1 MPLKRFDAVIFDLD
15 GVIINSEDLHAEAKR
30 ITLNRFG
37 IEYPPGIFTE
47 FKGRTDMAFWKHVSD
62 ELTVN
67 KYKAEDL
74 DAAKRKT
81 YFGIVHQMKLVDG
94 VMDFIECAKNNFTHM
109 AVVTSATKA
118 DLMAAEEKFG
128 FLKWFDVVQMGEDT
142 LNHKPHPD
150 PYLMAVRKLKIQPSD
165 ALVIED
171 SPNGVI
177 SAKAAGCYVIG
188 ITTGFTSAELTTAGA
203 DSVVGSFAEIIINL
217 KPT

>member
-1 MPLKRFDAVIFDLD
+1 
-15 GVIINSEDLHAEAKR
+15 
-30 ITLNRFG
+30 
-37 IEYPPGIFTE
+37 
-47 FKGRTDMAFWKHVSD
+47 VSA
-62 ELTVN
+62 ELTAG
-67 KYKAEDL
+67 KYTAEDL

-81 YFGIVHQMKLVDG
+81 YFGIIHEMKLVDG
-94 VMDFIECAKNNFTHM
+94 VIEFIELAKKIFRHM

-142 LNHKPHPD
+142 HNHKPHPD
-150 PYLMAVRKLKIQPSD
+150 PYLMAIRKLMIQPSE

-177 SAKAAGCYVIG
+177 SARAAGCYVIG